1 MKLCEY
7 LKEKKM
13 SQADFAKKI
22 GVTQGIISYY
32 INGRGM
38 PTRKNMRKII
48 NITGGMVTADDF
60 CFEDSGDG
68 ND

>member
-1 MKLCEY
+1 MK
-7 LKEKKM
+7 KKKRT
-13 SQADFAKKI
+13 QADFEKKI
-22 GVTQGIISYY
+22 GVTQGIKSYY